1 MSRLWFAGK
10 IDKFRLMAK
19 FDFRTSAKLWRGVSN
34 MFSMTTLLHGW
45 HAQIKLSWDTIPVSR
60 QSQWLEKPLEK
71 VQLCCAPQLSISKC
85 TENINVWQI
94 RTKPD
99 WSPCLLGR
107 CIFNGAGPWYQVLP
121 RGSPITW
128 GETKNLPV
136 CWWSFVACR
145 RGRYGSCWRMR
156 CRSQK
161 LRGCFRTSF
170 WILDLDKGKPQD
182 SQGHGT
188 FMLNSFGDFFFRFL
202 NFHYDIVMSDW
213 WEIPIWNPL
222 TCSSNFGLRVP
233 FTSPPGCSS
242 RLAGQTPV
250 PGRSSSRVHLVKK
263 FTKNS
268 KTFNNSFCIIL
279 PMALLLE
286 RWIVT
291 MSRVTSRE
299 LIILYYSFVAS
310 HLHVTCS
317 CFSLWMMIVG

>member
-1 MSRLWFAGK
+1 MNFPQHAMVQAFRESEDAPAGWSWGENLFAV
-10 IDKFRLMAK
+10 
-19 FDFRTSAKLWRGVSN
+19 DFFFLIGSKY
-34 MFSMTTLLHGW
+34 
-45 HAQIKLSWDTIPVSR
+45 
-60 QSQWLEKPLEK
+60 
-71 VQLCCAPQLSISKC
+71 ISEC
-85 TENINVWQI
+85 TEDIDVWQI

-99 WSPCLLGR
+99 WAPCLLGR

-182 SQGHGT
+182 SQGRGT
-188 FMLNSFGDFFFRFL
+188 FMLNSFGDFFFRFT

-213 WEIPIWNPL
+213 WEIPFWNPC
-222 TCSSNFGLRVP
+222 TWSSNFGLRVP

-268 KTFNNSFCIIL
+268 KTFHNDSFCIIL

-286 RWIVT
+286 WWIFT
-291 MSRVTSRE
+291 IGLETSRE
-299 LIILYYSFVAS
+299 LII
-310 HLHVTCS
+310 
-317 CFSLWMMIVG
+317 W